1 MHPSTKASIRDFVI
15 FQIKLAID
23 GFKDMALIPV
33 SIAAFV
39 ADLVFKIQGPKR
51 LFYRLMVIS
60 EKFDSWLN
68 LNGIAEAA
76 MAHDDGLFGVSTAGS
91 DSYLGQME
99 QIVRGGDDPK
109 GKRKKLR

>member
-39 ADLVFKIQGPKR
+39 ADLAFKIRGPKR
-51 LFYRLMVIS
+51 LFYRLMVVS

-68 LNGIAEAA
+68 LNGVAKAA
-76 MAHDDGLFGVSTAGS
+76 MAHDDGLFGVSRAGS

-99 QIVRGGDDPK
+99 QIVRGGDDPR
-109 GKRKKLR
+109 GERKKLR